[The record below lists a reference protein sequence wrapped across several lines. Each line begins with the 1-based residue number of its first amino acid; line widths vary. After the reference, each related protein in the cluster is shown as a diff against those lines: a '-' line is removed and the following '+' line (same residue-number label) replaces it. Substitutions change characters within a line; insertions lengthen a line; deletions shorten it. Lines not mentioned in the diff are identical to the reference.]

1 MVKVI
6 TDAIHADLLES
17 LAILF
22 EDRFGWELYVPVGME
37 WYEQGV
43 WNFERQR
50 LGDAVARQFLQHH
63 GEDLSVGG
71 NADNGYRDRMVLRS
85 GTTHPRQQKMLSWDQ
100 AYDLKPDI
108 VVSTLVENDM
118 GWAQFAK
125 DVGATFG
132 VQVGN
137 QGANANWM
145 AAQFAMLSVTTPGFV
160 PWKPHVYYHQ
170 EFSLESFAPDPD
182 GLLVEPGTIRSFV
195 QCMHSNTDGYARFQ
209 ALARTEDPWNVGWY
223 GHCEPFDDL
232 WLGNNPTTVAVADRM
247 HEAQVAWHW
256 KEWSDGYGHVIHN
269 WAAIGRPM
277 LVTADYYRDKLAGP
291 LLVEGQGS
299 FDIRRRTDQE
309 VRDLVERLTTDY
321 AFWQEHAHYMAARFQ
336 DVVNFDEEAAEIRAM
351 IEGVMA

>member
-1 MVKVI
+1 MKVI

-17 LAILF
+17 LHILC
-22 EDRFGWELYVPVGME
+22 EDRFGWEVFVPVGME
-37 WYEQGV
+37 WYERGV
-43 WNFERQR
+43 WNFERER
-50 LGDAVARQFLQHH
+50 LGDAVAKQFLQHQS
-63 GEDLSVGG
+63 EDIAIPTSTVPGLFTGHVK
-71 NADNGYRDRMVLRS
+71 RP
-85 GTTHPRQQKMLSWDQ
+85 GTTHPRATKMVTWEQ
-100 AYDLKPDI
+100 AHDLKPDI
-108 VVSTLVENDM
+108 VISTLVENDL
-118 GWAQFAK
+118 GWAQFAR

-182 GLLVEPGTIRSFV
+182 GLQVVPGTVRSFV
-195 QCMHSNTDGYARFQ
+195 QCISCSAGYDRFQ
-209 ALARTEDPWNVGWY
+209 ALARPEDPWTVGWY

-232 WLGNNPTTVAVADRM
+232 WLGNNPTTRAVADRM
-247 HEAQVAWHW
+247 HEAQVGWHW

-269 WAAIGRPM
+269 WAAIGRPL

-309 VRDLVERLTTDY
+309 IRDLVERLTSDY
-321 AFWQEHAHYMAARFQ
+321 TFWQEQAHAMAARFQ
-336 DVVNFDEEAAEIRAM
+336 AVVNFDEEAAEIRAM
-351 IEGVMA
+351 IEGVLP